1 MYLIV
6 FTCPKHCPYALR
18 FAHGISG
25 RVLCHQ
31 SFAQEECQESW
42 RGGEV
47 APYNG
52 LYVEAPTERH
62 TFCRLKPKRVGI
74 SLIEVYE
81 RVGKAVRSVKGP
93 KRADRRIL
101 WLWGRQENFLV

>member
-1 MYLIV
+1 MLSYVSEKQPL
-6 FTCPKHCPYALR
+6 
-18 FAHGISG
+18 
-25 RVLCHQ
+25 Q
-31 SFAQEECQESW
+31 CQESW

-52 LYVEAPTERH
+52 LNVEAPTERH
-62 TFCRLKPKRVGI
+62 NLCRLKPKRVGI

-101 WLWGRQENFLV
+101 WLWGATKLPGLVSVPLPFSRVRVGIGQC